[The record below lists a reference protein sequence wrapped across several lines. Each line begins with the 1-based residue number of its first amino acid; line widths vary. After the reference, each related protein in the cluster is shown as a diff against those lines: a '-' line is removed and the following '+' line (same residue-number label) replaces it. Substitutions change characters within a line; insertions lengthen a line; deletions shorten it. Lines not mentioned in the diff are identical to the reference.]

1 MVKNSW
7 DLPVVSL
14 LGTLSASL
22 DDAIIYL
29 NLAFPP
35 LWAEHLYFLQ
45 PFLYAMVPSSFA
57 DLTALLWVSSLSLP
71 VFTWDFVPWPQPFYA
86 VQVGIITFLNLTLL
100 SLRTTFIFAAHVI
113 LFPCFSKMEDGGGGW
128 NDMWFAT
135 ACWCPCL
142 LPCSYH
148 LLVFCFKKKD
158 RDSLCS
164 IHRILAHGHLIN
176 VSWMKLYK

>member
-1 MVKNSW
+1 MVKHSW

-29 NLAFPP
+29 NLAFSP

-113 LFPCFSKMEDGGGGW
+113 LFPCFSKMEGGGGGGGTTCGLPQLAGALA
-128 NDMWFAT
+128 FFHAVII
-135 ACWCPCL
+135 CL
-142 LPCSYH
+142 CFVLKRKIGIHCVQFIGS
-148 LLVFCFKKKD
+148 LLMD
-158 RDSLCS
+158 T
-164 IHRILAHGHLIN
+164 
-176 VSWMKLYK
+176 